1 MCEDENSQIK
11 VPVCPIC
18 FSGVHL
24 RKFIGVDGKCEQ
36 YWIECCCGFSMPIRP
51 TKELAL
57 KDYLNLCAAI
67 SFYEEHK
74 NKKIFNMPTYL
85 KRVSE
90 NGEGFSHE
98 KYQEIKDNIKL
109 LDKRIESLDSKI
121 LKTKEFVKDGIK
133 SLKVKKASKS
143 SKEPL
148 CKFDGASSKSKKD
161 SKVTKAVSKDSI
173 VNKKDVDKKKNS
185 KVTKAVSKDSIAN
198 KKNAN
203 KRNKLKVSKTEDV
216 QNDKVKPKRSKRETL
231 KSKSSKSLKMVDL
244 FGALTDYCAS
254 SRVKS

>member
-1 MCEDENSQIK
+1 MSEDENSQIK
-11 VPVCPIC
+11 VPACPIC

-24 RKFIGVDGKCEQ
+24 RKFMGADGNCEQ

-148 CKFDGASSKSKKD
+148 CKSDNND
-161 SKVTKAVSKDSI
+161 SKPRKNSKITKVVSKDS
-173 VNKKDVDKKKNS
+173 
-185 KVTKAVSKDSIAN
+185 TAN

-203 KRNKLKVSKTEDV
+203 KRNKLKVSKIEDV
-216 QNDKVKPKRSKRETL
+216 KNDKVKSKRSKRETL